1 VLAVKA
7 VQEKTSV
14 LVAQGKQEMEAAA
27 VEKKKRRRRSA
38 TPSVQELRSQPLEKK
53 KWHDIKAVQK
63 AEVACV
69 ESMRKENA
77 TLRSTVKKKDTAVA
91 ISQQK
96 KTVIG
101 VPHVNTH
108 VVRIKDVKLEVD
120 EGVVEER
127 VEL

>member
-1 VLAVKA
+1 LAVKA

-38 TPSVQELRSQPLEKK
+38 TPSVQELRSQPLDKK

-77 TLRSTVKKKDTAVA
+77 TLRSTVKKDTAVA

-120 EGVVEER
+120 EEVVEER

>member
-1 VLAVKA
+1 
-7 VQEKTSV
+7 
-14 LVAQGKQEMEAAA
+14 
-27 VEKKKRRRRSA
+27 
-38 TPSVQELRSQPLEKK
+38 VQELRSQPLEKK

-77 TLRSTVKKKDTAVA
+77 TLRSTVKKKDTTVA

-108 VVRIKDVKLEVD
+108 VRIKDVKHEVD

>member
-77 TLRSTVKKKDTAVA
+77 TLRSTVKKDTAVA

>member
-77 TLRSTVKKKDTAVA
+77 TLRSTVKKDTAVA

-120 EGVVEER
+120 EEVVEER